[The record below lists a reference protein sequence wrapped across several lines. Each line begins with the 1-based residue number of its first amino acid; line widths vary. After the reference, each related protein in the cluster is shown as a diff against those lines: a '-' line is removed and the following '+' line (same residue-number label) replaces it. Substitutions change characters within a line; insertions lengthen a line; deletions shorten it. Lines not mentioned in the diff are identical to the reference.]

1 MEEPQVNCKILKTI
15 ALGLS
20 NTYTEVSRTF
30 KGDLCNSPHAAL
42 VGRETPDG
50 RGTSVVLQE
59 KDIQCTNSCAIHVV
73 PELEASSIRG
83 FELRAYKPGFVSL

>member
-1 MEEPQVNCKILKTI
+1 MTVLETGHAFAVVHQVNWKIFKNI

-30 KGDLCNSPHAAL
+30 KGDLGNSPHVAL

-50 RGTSVVLQE
+50 
-59 KDIQCTNSCAIHVV
+59 
-73 PELEASSIRG
+73 
-83 FELRAYKPGFVSL
+83 